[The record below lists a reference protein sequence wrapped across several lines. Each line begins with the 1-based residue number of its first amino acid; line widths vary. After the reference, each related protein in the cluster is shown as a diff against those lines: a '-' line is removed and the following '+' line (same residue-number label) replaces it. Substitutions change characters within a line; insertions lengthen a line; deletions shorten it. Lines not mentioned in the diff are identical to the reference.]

1 MRATTPSAT
10 LSLTLT
16 LLLLHTTTTHATT
29 NITTN
34 ITTTTYKPTPISN
47 NTLQSVTPAEA
58 NNNSNH
64 QQTTTTHNTT
74 AAAATATTTTTHNT
88 TAAATAATTTATLQD
103 ENSNHHQI
111 DAAPV
116 LHQAQLTATV
126 NSSITLK
133 SDDPSTQT
141 PSLNT
146 SDHHPLTLQ
155 SKSVPPQVDSQ
166 QPKNTT
172 TLHNSTT
179 LSTLPSSDSKS
190 FFSTPQT
197 GKPTVASLD
206 QSIPLNYTSAPP
218 SLLGTPNSI
227 TNQHP
232 QTPSTHPTNSSN
244 HVNNVD
250 HPLAVAPPTLNTS
263 TTPPDKPVHP
273 PTTTTTTTT
282 STTNIDA
289 IASFLS
295 HDNLTSTPVLL
306 SKLNHTIP
314 TTTTQHP
321 KNTGNNI
328 PIGDNTVNSDVTRNL
343 TYNPDENMTTNV
355 TFHPEQGTT
364 TPNLAY
370 TNLTSHPEE
379 STTNLTSYPEEST
392 TNLTSHPEESTT
404 NLTSHPEESTTNLTS
419 HPEGST
425 TNLTSHPEG
434 STTTNLTSHPE
445 ASTVTNLTSH
455 PEENLAPFLSKENLT
470 SSSTPFKL
478 NSNSSSSSETDTQ
491 PNKVSSSS
499 DNWDS
504 FFSSKDNLTSASNTS
519 DNLDSFLSKD
529 NITSASTPFR
539 LNTTKIAT
547 DQPGKNSNLTNT
559 VDDLASF
566 LSKDN
571 VTSASTPFRYNKHNS
586 TNDEKTNPSPL
597 LDAMNATLTSGPF
610 TYSNLS
616 GNDTFDKDNATLV
629 STPFKYNLTH
639 SGFHHLNSTDPSN
652 ATLAAID
659 PEKSNTTLFSS
670 SPFQL
675 SLSNG
680 THLLNST
687 SEINK
692 DNPVL
697 VSPLLK
703 YNTTSANLSETHNAT
718 SLYGT
723 SNSSNLTST
732 PSYHAEPKPAPA
744 FVPVTSLFVNPG
756 PAPAVGTST
765 PAPPV
770 ETAAPSPGTSPKKSS
785 STPFPSSWP
794 RYIVPTNA
802 PSSPPSNSTLVSILF
817 TDALNWPWLVTNSNA
832 SSQVLVFMPQ
842 LIASTLQ
849 IPEDQVVTQ
858 SLQAYQPANFNPN
871 HAASMLTLWLGYI
884 PSQYVGQLQA
894 MIRAPQSR
902 FYTNPS
908 PVLKALAKTVDPS
921 LPISTYEK
929 KTPASQAAANPPAG
943 DDGDS
948 STTST
953 GQKIAVIASVT
964 TCGAAI
970 LAIGLVIAA
979 RQSRRRMVGR
989 SVPGSAGSSSLRIG
1003 APMIGTF
1010 QRGHDGLPVP
1020 VGAMEQRGASAFVG
1034 TSAGGNGGAV
1044 AVAAAGT
1051 EPRPCW
1057 TPESPTYIVRHEYG
1071 EARTTSMVQPAPSGA
1086 HDRTSWWGRMS
1097 GILGGGQP
1105 RQDDHTT
1112 GYLDNTNLSLESAVD
1127 NLHAPHS
1134 PTLKPPRKPQIT
1146 RGADGLVSGIGR
1158 PVMKENSLF
1167 F

>member
-47 NTLQSVTPAEA
+47 NTLQQ
-58 NNNSNH
+58 H
-64 QQTTTTHNTT
+64 TTTQHTT
-74 AAAATATTTTTHNT
+74 QQQHT
-88 TAAATAATTTATLQD
+88 ATTTATLQD

-218 SLLGTPNSI
+218 SLLGTPNS
-227 TNQHP
+227 TPTSTRRHP
-232 QTPSTHPTNSSN
+232 AHTPRTQATILI
-244 HVNNVD
+244 
-250 HPLAVAPPTLNTS
+250 PLARQSHFYTCPP
-263 TTPPDKPVHP
+263 
-273 PTTTTTTTT
+273 
-282 STTNIDA
+282 
-289 IASFLS
+289 
-295 HDNLTSTPVLL
+295 

-343 TYNPDENMTTNV
+343 TYNPDENMTTNRKAPP
-355 TFHPEQGTT
+355 TW
-364 TPNLAY
+364 
-370 TNLTSHPEE
+370 
-379 STTNLTSYPEEST
+379 TSYPEEST

-404 NLTSHPEESTTNLTS
+404 NLTSHPEEKHHQLDIP

-425 TNLTSHPEG
+425 PNLTSHPEG

-504 FFSSKDNLTSASNTS
+504 FFSSKDNLTSVSIPFKLNNTKLGSEPPKASNTS